1 MELNQPK
8 RATPYL
14 VAFASI
20 IIIIAGL
27 KVAAPILVQ
36 LLMALFV
43 AVICMPSIR
52 WMEDHKVPR
61 SMAVI
66 IVLAVILAFVY
77 AIFAL
82 VGDSI
87 NAFNANKEFYIEQLD
102 GRIKSIFAWLSEQGI
117 PVEAVNIGAAF
128 ENIDIMSMITL
139 VLGGVGNIFSD
150 FFIIFLSV
158 IFILAEAT
166 SFPAKFAN
174 AFADAKDK
182 MVHVNHILSKIRH
195 YLAIKAATS
204 LLTGVLASICLVIIG
219 VDYPFLWGMLAFLLN
234 FIPTLGS
241 LIAAVPPVIL
251 SLIQLGP
258 IGVVWTAASY
268 FAINNIVGNYLE
280 PKLMGRMLG
289 LSAFVVFL
297 SLIVWGYIF
306 GSVGMFLSVPL
317 TMMIKIAL
325 DTSEKTRWLGI
336 LLGPEDDANVK
347 ALDEPETSLE
357 ETENK

>member
-14 VAFASI
+14 AAFASI
-20 IIIIAGL
+20 IVIIAGL

-36 LLMALFV
+36 LLMALFI

-52 WMEDHKVPR
+52 WMEDHKAPR
-61 SMAVI
+61 SLAI
-66 IVLAVILAFVY
+66 IVVLAVILAFVY
-77 AIFAL
+77 AVFAL

-87 NAFNANKEFYIEQLD
+87 NAFNANKDFYIEQLD
-102 GRIKSIFAWLSEQGI
+102 TRVKSILEWLAAQGI
-117 PVEAVNIGAAF
+117 PVETVNIGSAF
-128 ENIDIMSMITL
+128 EKADIMSLVTL

-158 IFILAEAT
+158 IFILAETT

-174 AFADAKDK
+174 AFSDAQDK

-204 LLTGVLASICLVIIG
+204 LLTGVLASVALVIIG

-258 IGVVWTAASY
+258 IGVMWTAISY
-268 FAINNIVGNYLE
+268 FAINNVVGNYLE
-280 PKLMGRMLG
+280 PKLMGKMLG

-297 SLIVWGYIF
+297 SLIFWGYIF

-325 DTSEKTRWLGI
+325 DTSERTRWLGI
-336 LLGPEDDANVK
+336 LLGPEEEAGEK
-347 ALDEPETSLE
+347 ATDERNETP
-357 ETENK
+357 

>member
-1 MELNQPK
+1 
-8 RATPYL
+8 
-14 VAFASI
+14 
-20 IIIIAGL
+20 
-27 KVAAPILVQ
+27 
-36 LLMALFV
+36 
-43 AVICMPSIR
+43 MPSIR

-61 SMAVI
+61 SLAIVV
-66 IVLAVILAFVY
+66 VLAAILTFVY
-77 AIFAL
+77 AVFAL

-87 NAFNANKEFYIEQLD
+87 NAFNANKDFYIEQLD
-102 GRIKSIFAWLSEQGI
+102 SRMKAIIEWVSAQGI
-117 PVEAVNIGAAF
+117 PVEAVNIASAF
-128 ENIDIMSMITL
+128 EKADIMSLVTL

-158 IFILAEAT
+158 IFILAETT
-166 SFPAKFAN
+166 SFPAKFAK
-174 AFADAKDK
+174 AFSDAQDK

-204 LLTGVLASICLVIIG
+204 LLTGVLASIALVIIG

-251 SLIQLGP
+251 ALIQLGP
-258 IGVVWTAASY
+258 IGVMWTAISY

-280 PKLMGRMLG
+280 PKLMGKMLG

-297 SLIVWGYIF
+297 SLIFWGYIF

-336 LLGPEDDANVK
+336 LLGPEEEAGEK
-347 ALDEPETSLE
+347 ATDETNS
-357 ETENK
+357 